1 MTQGLGLIH
10 LPDLSVTPSSNACVT
25 QGLSPWLWPWE
36 QLEMLALSKPHLG
49 DMNRMLA
56 EL

>member
-1 MTQGLGLIH
+1 MTQDLGLIH

-25 QGLSPWLWPWE
+25 QVLSPWLWPWE
-36 QLEMLALSKPHLG
+36 QLEMLALSKPHHG